1 MRNKEWELGALSRT
15 GGLASWRGKALF
27 EGFCAAKPKKK
38 RLHTLLPSMSTP
50 IKLTFGNS
58 KANKPVLAKKAVAAF
73 ASNDTH
79 EPAKKDEFISGIDGN
94 KITR

>member
-1 MRNKEWELGALSRT
+1 MQPS
-15 GGLASWRGKALF
+15 
-27 EGFCAAKPKKK
+27 KKK
-38 RLHTLLPSMSTP
+38 RDSLSLFLPSMSAP
-50 IKLTFGNS
+50 IKLTFGNA

-79 EPAKKDEFISGIDGN
+79 EPAKKDEFISGIDEN